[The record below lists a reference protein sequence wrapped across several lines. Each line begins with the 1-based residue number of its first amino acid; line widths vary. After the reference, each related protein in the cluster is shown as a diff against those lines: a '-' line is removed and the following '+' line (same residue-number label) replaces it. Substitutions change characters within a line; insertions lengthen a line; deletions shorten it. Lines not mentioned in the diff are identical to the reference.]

1 MSTKLVI
8 KKDKIIDGDFSCTLE
23 DLISEEFFS
32 EIEPLIEKYK
42 NDSFEVNE
50 IYLYFLQKYLAIEK
64 YVKDRKVDRIELENA
79 DKVLSAYVIDIAKR
93 NSISINDHYSSFGG
107 IVTKSKTIILL
118 LLSILY
124 LVVKL
129 LRISCK
135 NIFPQ
140 TKEFAIIRDKASDGK
155 FKDISIDK
163 FYDDI
168 LWEPKT
174 NSIYKFFPFTKKL
187 SWFLKSLIL
196 SFREIRKIGC
206 LAQDYMGKCSQLVV
220 LEHYAKRTASTC
232 LYYCLIETLFKEH
245 KPDVYYTGLN
255 LERYAI
261 VEDVLA
267 RKYGV
272 KTICIPHGLEYGFKF
287 PYGFTTDRFYTTSN
301 YASDYLNKMYTT
313 QKFVFDNEIA
323 NKMFKRS
330 YILPEN
336 HKKKLIFFTESRDV
350 HVNQKIVEQ
359 MLSYLKGTDYKLY
372 LKLHPADKKDNY
384 SSYNIEFIENFDES
398 ICDNICI
405 ARKSTVL
412 LEATYNGSL
421 SAAILINNKD
431 KAMFYTFPSLQSER
445 IMIFTSVKELVYW
458 INKQK

>member
-1 MSTKLVI
+1 
-8 KKDKIIDGDFSCTLE
+8 
-23 DLISEEFFS
+23 
-32 EIEPLIEKYK
+32 
-42 NDSFEVNE
+42 
-50 IYLYFLQKYLAIEK
+50 
-64 YVKDRKVDRIELENA
+64 
-79 DKVLSAYVIDIAKR
+79 
-93 NSISINDHYSSFGG
+93 
-107 IVTKSKTIILL
+107 
-118 LLSILY
+118 
-124 LVVKL
+124 
-129 LRISCK
+129 
-135 NIFPQ
+135 
-140 TKEFAIIRDKASDGK
+140 
-155 FKDISIDK
+155 
-163 FYDDI
+163 
-168 LWEPKT
+168 
-174 NSIYKFFPFTKKL
+174 
-187 SWFLKSLIL
+187 
-196 SFREIRKIGC
+196 
-206 LAQDYMGKCSQLVV
+206 MGKCSQLVV

-350 HVNQKIVEQ
+350 HVNQEIVEQ